1 MNYKAYFDELN
12 VTTENAV
19 KGFNGKFNKST
30 DDDSKRRDL
39 EEFLD
44 FIEDALLSSI
54 ELGVNSANEDLKSK
68 FDANYILDSDIR
80 SQLIYEEIKGETW
93 VERILTILDN
103 TLTSGGTDIP
113 VYDVQRIVETESHRI
128 INNTKYLV
136 GSTVSADTGREVY
149 KKWVTVNDDRV
160 RETHDFL
167 EGAVVGLSEPFITI
181 GGDSALYPGGFN
193 DANNNINCRCVVE
206 LI

>member
-93 VERILTILDN
+93 VERILTI
-103 TLTSGGTDIP
+103 
-113 VYDVQRIVETESHRI
+113 
-128 INNTKYLV
+128 
-136 GSTVSADTGREVY
+136 
-149 KKWVTVNDDRV
+149 
-160 RETHDFL
+160 
-167 EGAVVGLSEPFITI
+167 
-181 GGDSALYPGGFN
+181 
-193 DANNNINCRCVVE
+193 
-206 LI
+206 